1 MRTKT
6 IGFAMA
12 ALFGSVVSGQ
22 PQAEPSL
29 ERVFSISHAEKAQ
42 HLQEMATDLQAI
54 TAISTANGMIEAKV
68 TIDDARRTVALHG
81 TAGQIALAE
90 WLVDALDNPGQNL
103 SVRRYRLPD
112 SEPAR
117 PAGLPGGRDDVVRVF
132 YPMHAETPQELQELA
147 VVVRSIYGVFRL
159 FTYSATRVIALR
171 GTVAQIAIAE
181 WLFNDLDK
189 QSQNPGTH
197 EFRLPGGG
205 DDVVRVFYL
214 THAGTAQRLQ
224 EIATQVH
231 AMAEIRRL
239 FIYNAPR
246 AMALRGT
253 ASQIVLADRLI
264 AERDK

>member
-1 MRTKT
+1 MCAKT
-6 IGFAMA
+6 IGFAVG
-12 ALFGSVVSGQ
+12 ALFASVASGQ

-29 ERVFSISHAEKAQ
+29 ERVFSISHAETAQ
-42 HLQEMATDLQAI
+42 YLQEMATDLRAI
-54 TAISTANGMIEAKV
+54 TGISTAKGVIEAEV
-68 TIDDARRTVALHG
+68 TIDDARRTVALRG
-81 TAGQIALAE
+81 TAGQITLAE
-90 WLVDALDNPGQNL
+90 WLVDALDKPGQNP
-103 SVRRYRLPD
+103 VMRRYRLAE

-117 PAGLPGGRDDVVRVF
+117 PAGLPGGRDDEVRVF
-132 YPMHAETPQELQELA
+132 YTMHAETPQELQELA

-159 FTYSATRVIALR
+159 FTYSATRAIALR
-171 GTVAQIAIAE
+171 GTADQIAIAE

-224 EIATQVH
+224 EIATQVRS
-231 AMAEIRRL
+231 MAEIRRL

-253 ASQIVLADRLI
+253 ASQIALADRLI